1 MNDSKFINSSSSAP
15 PLKMFPP
22 KNLTRVIQS
31 SIATFWKRSLDEKLP
46 GHKSMNNFD
55 SLQISIAGFKFIFIY
70 LFLSTEPQWQSEYS
84 TFSPSN
90 IFFSFSFLF
99 FVSTQNKRT
108 LSAIRQRTLTVRCS
122 LYRFTVHVYTHKEIV
137 HHHYYIS
144 DLHPPTSWKGQS
156 ECLKNNHFWRFN
168 LHTV

>member
-15 PLKMFPP
+15 PLKMFPQ

-31 SIATFWKRSLDEKLP
+31 SITTFWKRSLDEKLP

-70 LFLSTEPQWQSEYS
+70 FSQQNPSDNQNTVLFSPQTSFFLFLS
-84 TFSPSN
+84 F
-90 IFFSFSFLF
+90 F

-122 LYRFTVHVYTHKEIV
+122 LYLFTVHVYTHKEIV

-144 DLHPPTSWKGQS
+144 DLHPPTSWIGQS
-156 ECLKNNHFWRFN
+156 ERLKNNHF
-168 LHTV
+168 